1 MESRVDIR
9 DPALSTS
16 AINGSNERSRMR
28 PRYAIQFQRVWLTR
42 YYSSCGNLVS
52 GSGDDSCWHSKAR
65 NAALA

>member
-42 YYSSCGNLVS
+42 YYLKLWQSCV
-52 GSGDDSCWHSKAR
+52 R
-65 NAALA
+65 VRR